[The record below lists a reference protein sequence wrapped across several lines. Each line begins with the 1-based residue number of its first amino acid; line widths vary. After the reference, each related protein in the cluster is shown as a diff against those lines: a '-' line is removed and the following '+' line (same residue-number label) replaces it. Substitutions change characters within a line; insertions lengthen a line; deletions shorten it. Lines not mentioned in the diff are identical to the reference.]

1 MIKKLL
7 GAAAMAA
14 FACAIVP
21 VSPANAR
28 MAGCSGENL
37 EKTESAIETMADG
50 EGKLEAQREIAHAQD
65 ALLNGK
71 MGACAVHL
79 TRAMHPDTMNQ
90 APYGNTMN
98 QSPEENT
105 LQAPHEPQAQWKPIQ
120 PAL

>member
-1 MIKKLL
+1 
-7 GAAAMAA
+7 MAA
-14 FACAIVP
+14 VACAIVP

-50 EGKLEAQREIAHAQD
+50 AGKLEAQREIAHAQD

-105 LQAPHEPQAQWKPIQ
+105 PQAQHEPQAQWKPIQ